1 MTKKYIKKTSFA
13 HVVLIAVAVVLV
25 WRGAWGLMDLYIFP
39 DNALISYIVSL
50 VAGLLILLATKE
62 IADLI

>member
-1 MTKKYIKKTSFA
+1 M
-13 HVVLIAVAVVLV
+13 VLIAVAVVLV